1 MYSLRFLPLVIVM
14 RGVTDAA
21 LLIDIIQLGFFAVQ
35 ASFLN
40 KIALVMKFVMLIL
53 VSGNLIS
60 GGINA
65 VC

>member
-35 ASFLN
+35 ASSFN
-40 KIALVMKFVMLIL
+40 KIALVMKFVRLIL

-65 VC
+65 FC

>member
-1 MYSLRFLPLVIVM
+1 M

-40 KIALVMKFVMLIL
+40 KIALIVKFVMLIL
-53 VSGNLIS
+53 VSSNLIS

-65 VC
+65 IC